1 MFACL
6 FLWDSVWLAE
16 NILLIGLLIIRK
28 DNAHVFF
35 PLAGVASIY
44 LPGSDWII
52 DFPGPKL
59 NIKQLYS
66 PSTRQV
72 NGYFSFFW
80 CA

>member
-44 LPGSDWII
+44 LPGSDRII

-59 NIKQLYS
+59 NIKLLYS
-66 PSTRQV
+66 PSIRQV